1 VKKKYTTGHL
11 ILDVALTFVTG
22 GLWLI
27 VVVVKFLG
35 RNS

>member
-1 VKKKYTTGHL
+1 MKKKYTVGHL

-27 VVVVKFLG
+27 VLAVKFLG